1 MIGMADAYYPLDI
14 FLDNPAYG
22 FVVSFILNAVYFA
35 IIGYVLIRP
44 ALRKADFHRF
54 FIGMLGMTVGTV
66 AAGFV
71 PFYAFG
77 ISGGASYL
85 PHFMASFV
93 LLAGINFLLA
103 RYHFGAPAARSAA
116 VAAIMAVLTN
126 SYLVWVV
133 FGS

>member
-1 MIGMADAYYPLDI
+1 MADAYYPLDV

-22 FVVSFILNAVYFA
+22 FVLSFMLNTVYFA

-44 ALRKADFHRF
+44 AMKKADFHRF
-54 FIGMLGMTVGTV
+54 FIGMLGMTVAMI
-66 AAGFV
+66 AADFV

-77 ISGGASYL
+77 IFGAASYL
-85 PHFMASFV
+85 PHFLVTFV
-93 LLAGINFLLA
+93 LLACTGFLLA
-103 RYHFGAPAARSAA
+103 RYHFGAPAARSAS

-126 SYLVWVV
+126 AYLVWVV